1 MPETAL
7 EDVRAILFDKD
18 GTLFDFYK
26 TWGPVTEA
34 AALAV
39 ARGDAQK
46 AAHILEKSGK
56 DPATGRYV
64 PGSPIASGSN
74 REISNLWAELA
85 GRTDLDAVYD
95 EVHKLFLA
103 HTTAAATPVTDL
115 DALFALLRGRGF
127 ALGIATMD
135 SEESARASMVR
146 LGVHG
151 SLDFI
156 CGFDTGH
163 GMKPG
168 GGMVE
173 AFCRHVNLRP
183 QTIAVVGDSPHDMEM
198 GKAGGAGRII
208 GVLTGV
214 SSRDILMSHGADTV
228 IDSIVDLNDVI

>member
-1 MPETAL
+1 MPSL
-7 EDVRAILFDKD
+7 EDDVRAVLFDKD
-18 GTLFDFYK
+18 GTLFDFYA

-39 ARGDAQK
+39 AGGNAEK
-46 AAHILEKSGK
+46 ASFLMHNSGK
-56 DPATGRYV
+56 DPVTGRYV

-74 REISNLWAELA
+74 REIAELWATLI
-85 GRTDLDAVYD
+85 GREDREVVYTQM
-95 EVHKLFLA
+95 HQLFLA
-103 HTTAAATPVTDL
+103 HQSHSAMPVTDL

-135 SEESARASMVR
+135 SEESARASMAR

-163 GMKPG
+163 GVKPG

-173 AFCRHVNLRP
+173 AFARHVNLRP
-183 QTIAVVGDSPHDMEM
+183 QTVAVVGDSPHDMEM
-198 GKAGGAGRII
+198 ARAGGAGRII

-214 SSRDILMSHGADTV
+214 SSREILLSHGADTV
-228 IDSIVDLNDVI
+228 IDSIVDLDDVI

>member
-1 MPETAL
+1 MAQGL
-7 EDVRAILFDKD
+7 DDVRAVLFDKD

-26 TWGPVTEA
+26 TWAPVTEA
-34 AALAV
+34 AALLV
-39 ARGDAQK
+39 AGGDADK
-46 AAHILEKSGK
+46 AAFLMKESGK

-74 REISNLWAELA
+74 REIAELWANLA
-85 GRTDLDAVYD
+85 GRSDYDVVYA

-103 HTTAAATPVTDL
+103 HQANAATPVTDL
-115 DALFALLRGRGF
+115 DAFFALMRGRGF

-135 SEESARASMVR
+135 SEESARAAMAR

-163 GMKPG
+163 GVKPG

-198 GKAGGAGRII
+198 AQAGGAGRII

-214 SSRDILMSHGADTV
+214 SSRDILMDHGADTV

>member
-1 MPETAL
+1 MTIPAG
-7 EDVRAILFDKD
+7 DVRAVLFDKD

-34 AALAV
+34 AALFV
-39 ARGDAQK
+39 AGGDAEK
-46 AAHILEKSGK
+46 AQLILRDSGK
-56 DPATGRYV
+56 DPVTGRYI

-74 REISNLWAELA
+74 REISDLWAKSA
-85 GRTDLDAVYD
+85 GRTDFDTVYA
-95 EVHKLFLA
+95 EVHALFLA
-103 HTTAAATPVTDL
+103 HQANAATPVTDL
-115 DALFALLRGRGF
+115 DAFFAGLRGRGL

-214 SSRDILMSHGADTV
+214 SSRDILMEHGADTV
-228 IDSIVDLNDVI
+228 IDSIVDLDDVI

>member
-1 MPETAL
+1 MPAD
-7 EDVRAILFDKD
+7 DVRAILFDKD
-18 GTLFDFYK
+18 GTLFDFYE

-39 ARGDAQK
+39 ARGDAAT
-46 AAHILEKSGK
+46 AAHLMRESGK
-56 DPATGRYV
+56 DPESGRYI

-74 REISNLWAELA
+74 REIAELWARLA
-85 GRTDLDAVYD
+85 GRSDFDVVYA
-95 EVHKLFLA
+95 EVHALFLA
-103 HTTAAATPVTDL
+103 HQANAAIPVTDL
-115 DALFALLRGRGF
+115 DAFFAVLRGRGF

-135 SEESARASMVR
+135 SEESARAAMAR

-163 GMKPG
+163 GVKPG

-183 QTIAVVGDSPHDMEM
+183 HTIAVVGDSPHDMEM
-198 GKAGGAGRII
+198 GRAGGAGRII

-214 SSRDILMSHGADTV
+214 SSREILLDHGADTV